1 MPGERREAG
10 SKGTV
15 HAPPP
20 HPARGNRQSASPV
33 TPPLGIGNRE
43 WGIVGMGNGEWG
55 GRFPAFDEI
64 GVGWEGADCLIDSP
78 FPIADSQGR
87 GRSAGMFADSQ
98 GEGGGGDASR
108 SRATRGASRGDN
120 TAQPLMTPVASSGA
134 ALCCPPRELVPRHRR
149 YATRFMPACGATSL
163 TTLAADR
170 RHMTAILAD
179 HLATLPSRF
188 ARLVRREFMRRALCM
203 GRTATLARD
212 LALPHGIHGRESP
225 IAPSVRVAGHRS
237 KLPRVGSCRAGVACT
252 AGDGSPPSGACAS
265 PPVTNQACNTCSS
278 TLYGTQ

>member
-43 WGIVGMGNGEWG
+43 WG

-64 GVGWEGADCLIDSP
+64 GGGGEGAVCLIDSP

-98 GEGGGGDASR
+98 GEGGAGWMLPAAAQRAALPGGD
-108 SRATRGASRGDN
+108 
-120 TAQPLMTPVASSGA
+120 
-134 ALCCPPRELVPRHRR
+134 
-149 YATRFMPACGATSL
+149 
-163 TTLAADR
+163 
-170 RHMTAILAD
+170 
-179 HLATLPSRF
+179 
-188 ARLVRREFMRRALCM
+188 
-203 GRTATLARD
+203 
-212 LALPHGIHGRESP
+212 
-225 IAPSVRVAGHRS
+225 
-237 KLPRVGSCRAGVACT
+237 
-252 AGDGSPPSGACAS
+252 
-265 PPVTNQACNTCSS
+265 
-278 TLYGTQ
+278 

>member
-108 SRATRGASRGDN
+108 SRATRGASRQHSAAPDDAFGVIRGCAVLSPPG
-120 TAQPLMTPVASSGA
+120 TSPPPPPLCHPIHAGV
-134 ALCCPPRELVPRHRR
+134 
-149 YATRFMPACGATSL
+149 
-163 TTLAADR
+163 R
-170 RHMTAILAD
+170 RHEP
-179 HLATLPSRF
+179 HHP
-188 ARLVRREFMRRALCM
+188 C
-203 GRTATLARD
+203 GR
-212 LALPHGIHGRESP
+212 
-225 IAPSVRVAGHRS
+225 
-237 KLPRVGSCRAGVACT
+237 
-252 AGDGSPPSGACAS
+252 
-265 PPVTNQACNTCSS
+265 SS
-278 TLYGTQ
+278 TYDCDPC